1 MDTALCSHA
10 HTFLL
15 VASAAA
21 GAKARR
27 QAECAQTLYFQPLL
41 SPTFLQ
47 GQQAHLRIQWPHGP
61 GRMVLHVLFLFYV
74 KQLQFARLW
83 ASSAFISHFY

>member
-1 MDTALCSHA
+1 MNTSRSSCPSAFSRVGAIHMDTALCSHA

-15 VASAAA
+15 VESAAA

-47 GQQAHLRIQWPHGP
+47 GQQAHLRIQLLHGP
-61 GRMVLHVLFLFYV
+61 GSMVLHVLFLFYV
-74 KQLQFARLW
+74 
-83 ASSAFISHFY
+83 